1 MITPYTSSALK
12 AARGLADNYHPV
24 TLQQLGAQV
33 QIYTALAAGNLD
45 DITEALRQARVLGT
59 EQWRQWHTNWLLLVQ
74 RHVLDDDND
83 TQPLAA

>member
-1 MITPYTSSALK
+1 VITPYTSSALK

-24 TLQQLGAQV
+24 TPQQSEAQAR
-33 QIYTALAAGNLD
+33 IYAAVATGNLD

-74 RHVLDDDND
+74 RHMLDDDND